1 MIHPEGII
9 VALLFGQSF
18 RPSKTVS
25 IYSFRR
31 IMRASRVVSGVL
43 SRPQCR
49 TVKIFDGRHGHC
61 GSCTACPCSWDCG
74 SPCSQAWPL
83 YTSSSLS
90 TSSLR
95 HALASSLGGGTI
107 AAHDPLQQTCPCALP
122 HHKVSAENDRRARP
136 CKHPRAITRGQP
148 WGGLLALRARARS
161 GSVRREALE
170 RRGQAD
176 ARGGVGRSA
185 CSGRWGWWTTSP

>member
-1 MIHPEGII
+1 MTHPEGII

-107 AAHDPLQQTCPCALP
+107 AAHDPLHPAATNVPMRFATPQCQRRERQT
-122 HHKVSAENDRRARP
+122 RRAMQAPSRNYSRSTLGRP
-136 CKHPRAITRGQP
+136 ACP
-148 WGGLLALRARARS
+148 ARACAQWVGAPRS
-161 GSVRREALE
+161 P
-170 RRGQAD
+170 
-176 ARGGVGRSA
+176 RSA
-185 CSGRWGWWTTSP
+185 RTG